1 MRYLILGCGW
11 VGEFVANLWLKEG
24 HEVWASTTTAEKYHR
39 LKMKMAEVMS
49 RIVKE
54 IKKMRM

>member
-24 HEVWASTTTAEKYHR
+24 HEVWASTTTAEDRKS
-39 LKMKMAEVMS
+39 V
-49 RIVKE
+49 V
-54 IKKMRM
+54 